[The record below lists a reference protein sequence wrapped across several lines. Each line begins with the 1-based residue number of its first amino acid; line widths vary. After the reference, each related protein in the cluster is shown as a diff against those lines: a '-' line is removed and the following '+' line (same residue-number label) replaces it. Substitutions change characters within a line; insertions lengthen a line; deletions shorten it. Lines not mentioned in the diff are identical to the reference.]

1 MPLYNLPRV
10 RLQLSN
16 MSLECS
22 ISYGKLE
29 SRNKTLPNVSH
40 LIFFFCC
47 ISNGTNILMNVK
59 MEKLSTKISVIKCL
73 NSNAMKKQFIWNNK
87 TIS

>member
-1 MPLYNLPRV
+1 MLIFLVPMPLYNLPCV

-29 SRNKTLPNVSH
+29 STNKTLQNVSH
-40 LIFFFCC
+40 LILLFCC

-59 MEKLSTKISVIKCL
+59 MEKLSTEISVIKCL
-73 NSNAMKKQFIWNNK
+73 INSNAMKK
-87 TIS
+87 